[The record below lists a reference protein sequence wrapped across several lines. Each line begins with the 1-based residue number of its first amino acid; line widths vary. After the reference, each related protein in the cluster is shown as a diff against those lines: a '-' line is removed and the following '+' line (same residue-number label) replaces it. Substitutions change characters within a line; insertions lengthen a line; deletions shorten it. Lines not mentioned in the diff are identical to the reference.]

1 MTNYTIERLLQ
12 RAIYEGLLI
21 NNLAREELA
30 QKGQDYLEGLSSNNI
45 DQMDDI
51 IDLIREEYPAV
62 EGIYLNEF
70 VNEFINNVIDC
81 GADINTIHWFG
92 RRQLEEL
99 AEVYTDCIMK
109 LVKGYSKIAG
119 AGKG

>member
-1 MTNYTIERLLQ
+1 MSYTTERLLQ

-51 IDLIREEYPAV
+51 IELIREEYPAV

-81 GADINTIHWFG
+81 ADINTIHGFG

-109 LVKGYSKIAG
+109 LIKGYDRIAG

>member
-1 MTNYTIERLLQ
+1 MNYTIERLLQ

-51 IDLIREEYPAV
+51 IELIRDEYPAV
-62 EGIYLNEF
+62 EGVYLNEF
-70 VNEFINNVIDC
+70 ISNIVEC
-81 GADINTIHWFG
+81 ADIDTIQGFG
-92 RRQLEEL
+92 RRKLEEL
-99 AEVYTDCIMK
+99 AEVYTDSIMN
-109 LVKGYSKIAG
+109 LIKGYSKIAG

>member
-1 MTNYTIERLLQ
+1 MNYTIERLLQ

-51 IDLIREEYPAV
+51 IDLIYEEYPDV
-62 EGIYLNEF
+62 DGVYLNEF
-70 VNEFINNVIDC
+70 ISNVIDC
-81 GADINTIHWFG
+81 ADTDAIQGFG
-92 RRQLEEL
+92 RRKLEEL
-99 AEVYTDCIMK
+99 AEVYTDSIMN

>member
-1 MTNYTIERLLQ
+1 M
-12 RAIYEGLLI
+12 I

-51 IDLIREEYPAV
+51 IDLIYEEYPDV
-62 EGIYLNEF
+62 DGVYLD
-70 VNEFINNVIDC
+70 EFISNVIDY
-81 GADINTIHWFG
+81 ADIDAIQGFG
-92 RRQLEEL
+92 RRRLEEL
-99 AEVYTDCIMK
+99 AEVYTDSIMN
-109 LVKGYSKIAG
+109 LVKGYSKIVG

>member
-1 MTNYTIERLLQ
+1 MNYTIERLLQ

-21 NNLAREELA
+21 NNLAREEMA
-30 QKGQDYLEGLSSNNI
+30 YKEQDYLVGLSGNNI

-51 IDLIREEYPAV
+51 IDLIYEEYPNA
-62 EGIYLNEF
+62 EGIWLDDL
-70 VNEFINNVIDC
+70 INNI
-81 GADINTIHWFG
+81 INNCVDTDTIQGFD

-99 AEVYTDCIMK
+99 AEAYTDSIMN
-109 LVKGYSKIAG
+109 LVKGYDKIAG